1 METAKPQ
8 ADKVIWWK
16 LSLKRWPK
24 RSHMHKIFPKNCLS
38 SACEVCSNPTEDIDH
53 MLFDCPPKHRFWK
66 YTLTLF
72 NIWLVKDLP
81 VPKRC
86 LTSQNIVEGSQYLW
100 SNISLNRNPS
110 SMTILSMAIA
120 TIWRCHW
127 KFVFRDEEQ
136 DRLTYEQLVESLWH
150 TLSTRIHEDAK
161 KKKEKNNWLR
171 KGVVEWYNDAIH
183 ITRPRIF
190 IPL

>member
-1 METAKPQ
+1 MEQHKPKPQ
-8 ADKVIWWK
+8 PIQHDYIKHGH
-16 LSLKRWPK
+16 S
-24 RSHMHKIFPKNCLS
+24 
-38 SACEVCSNPTEDIDH
+38 DH
-53 MLFDCPPKHRFWK
+53 LA
-66 YTLTLF
+66 
-72 NIWLVKDLP
+72 LP
-81 VPKRC
+81 LEIRLC
-86 LTSQNIVEGSQYLW
+86 
-100 SNISLNRNPS
+100 
-110 SMTILSMAIA
+110 
-120 TIWRCHW
+120 
-127 KFVFRDEEQ
+127 DEEQ